1 MKKRNLMVALL
12 CSMCLAVSFPVPA
25 MADGTKVVTL
35 GADLTQDQ
43 KNTMMNYFKAD
54 SSQVQVITV
63 TNQDERDLLGNYV
76 PSEQIGTRT
85 LSCAY
90 VKPTQ
95 SGGIKVRTAN
105 LNYVTCNMIA
115 TALSTAGVN
124 NCEVV
129 AACPYEVSGTGALTG
144 VMKAYE
150 SASGQALDSTKKDL
164 AAKEVVVTGN
174 VGQQVGQDNA
184 TNIINQAKMQIIGDN
199 IQNADEIYNIVNNIA
214 VQNGIT
220 LSQDEL
226 DTIVSL
232 LQQIAQQNYDIQEM
246 KKTLE
251 DIQQNLEDS
260 KNGTSSDDSSDDDA
274 VDEGEDITQDVD
286 SGALGDDV
294 KQTSTEDA
302 NLAKDT
308 GADTNQTENTDS
320 SDDSGDYN
328 IPEATGDGTDAG
340 TDESGEGT
348 DETADNTEDT
358 LNTDDLSEE
367 SKAKFDQAKLFCKG
381 EYEGDLAVLQSV
393 VENVTEPPVTL
404 DQDVAE
410 KLSQKVLETYLN
422 ILKDAGATYVPD
434 GTEVYLST
442 ELNMMNKELK
452 TIFST
457 ETDPAEDDILYNVDP
472 EVRQKMY
479 DDTLNFFVKLYGE
492 DVQTD
497 TTEESTETQEL
508 KRLLEEARV
517 NAENL
522 RKSLENID
530 THMHG
535 VSDHAGE
542 IGSIMQ
548 EYGTSIS
555 QMNENISEIANVME
569 EMENSFEGMN
579 EEAKD
584 GARYAQNSNK
594 AAYDIMME
602 SENERREVEE
612 RANAVEKALMDKIE
626 QSKEAEKILDLTVNI
641 LEIADQTNLLALN
654 ASIEAAH
661 AGDAGRG
668 FAIVADEITK
678 LAASSSETAEQIKEI
693 SASVL
698 NAVSGLASEAE
709 NVVTFMKDKT
719 MGSYDK
725 LVEVGRKYQGDSKI
739 MFDKMQD
746 FSYVSQSLLEQVAD
760 SNKSVDAIRTAA
772 GETEQSLN
780 SIMDKMDEIDDSIK
794 EIMHTS

>member
-12 CSMCLAVSFPVPA
+12 CSMCLAVSSPVPA

-328 IPEATGDGTDAG
+328 IPEATGDGTDGTTEETPQENPDGSDENTDSSTDGIPEATGDGTDAG

-457 ETDPAEDDILYNVDP
+457 ETDPAEDDILYSVDP

-492 DVQTD
+492 DVQTE
-497 TTEESTETQEL
+497 TTEESTDTQ
-508 KRLLEEARV
+508 
-517 NAENL
+517 
-522 RKSLENID
+522 
-530 THMHG
+530 
-535 VSDHAGE
+535 
-542 IGSIMQ
+542 
-548 EYGTSIS
+548 
-555 QMNENISEIANVME
+555 
-569 EMENSFEGMN
+569 
-579 EEAKD
+579 
-584 GARYAQNSNK
+584 
-594 AAYDIMME
+594 
-602 SENERREVEE
+602 
-612 RANAVEKALMDKIE
+612 
-626 QSKEAEKILDLTVNI
+626 
-641 LEIADQTNLLALN
+641 N
-654 ASIEAAH
+654 ASE
-661 AGDAGRG
+661 D
-668 FAIVADEITK
+668 T
-678 LAASSSETAEQIKEI
+678 AS
-693 SASVL
+693 
-698 NAVSGLASEAE
+698 GE
-709 NVVTFMKDKT
+709 N
-719 MGSYDK
+719 
-725 LVEVGRKYQGDSKI
+725 
-739 MFDKMQD
+739 
-746 FSYVSQSLLEQVAD
+746 
-760 SNKSVDAIRTAA
+760 
-772 GETEQSLN
+772 TEEYTE
-780 SIMDKMDEIDDSIK
+780 DYTE
-794 EIMHTS
+794 

>member
-12 CSMCLAVSFPVPA
+12 CSMCLAVSSPVPA

-43 KNTMMNYFKAD
+43 KNTMMKYFKAD

-63 TNQDERDLLGNYV
+63 TNQDEHDLLGNYV

-164 AAKEVVVTGN
+164 AAKEVVVTGD

-184 TNIINQAKMQIIGDN
+184 TNIINQAKLQIIGDN

-308 GADTNQTENTDS
+308 GADTNQTENTDP

-328 IPEATGDGTDAG
+328 IPEATGDETTEDGTTEETPQETPDGSDENTDSSTDGIPEATGDGTDAG
-340 TDESGEGT
+340 TNESGEGT

-434 GTEVYLST
+434 GTEIYLST

-492 DVQTD
+492 DVQTE
-497 TTEESTETQEL
+497 TTEESTDTQNVSEDTASGENT
-508 KRLLEEARV
+508 EE
-517 NAENL
+517 
-522 RKSLENID
+522 
-530 THMHG
+530 
-535 VSDHAGE
+535 
-542 IGSIMQ
+542 
-548 EYGTSIS
+548 Y
-555 QMNENISEIANVME
+555 
-569 EMENSFEGMN
+569 
-579 EEAKD
+579 
-584 GARYAQNSNK
+584 
-594 AAYDIMME
+594 
-602 SENERREVEE
+602 
-612 RANAVEKALMDKIE
+612 
-626 QSKEAEKILDLTVNI
+626 
-641 LEIADQTNLLALN
+641 
-654 ASIEAAH
+654 
-661 AGDAGRG
+661 
-668 FAIVADEITK
+668 
-678 LAASSSETAEQIKEI
+678 
-693 SASVL
+693 
-698 NAVSGLASEAE
+698 
-709 NVVTFMKDKT
+709 
-719 MGSYDK
+719 
-725 LVEVGRKYQGDSKI
+725 
-739 MFDKMQD
+739 
-746 FSYVSQSLLEQVAD
+746 
-760 SNKSVDAIRTAA
+760 
-772 GETEQSLN
+772 TE
-780 SIMDKMDEIDDSIK
+780 DYTE
-794 EIMHTS
+794 

>member
-12 CSMCLAVSFPVPA
+12 CSMCLAVSSPIPA

-164 AAKEVVVTGN
+164 AAKEVVVTGD

-184 TNIINQAKMQIIGDN
+184 TNIINQAKLQIIGDN

-328 IPEATGDGTDAG
+328 IPEATGDGTTEDGTTDETPQESTDGSDENTDSSTDDIPEATGDGTDAG
-340 TDESGEGT
+340 TDESGEGTDETGEGT

-422 ILKDAGATYVPD
+422 ILKDAGTTYVPD

-457 ETDPAEDDILYNVDP
+457 ETDPAEDDILYSVDP

-492 DVQTD
+492 DVQPE
-497 TTEESTETQEL
+497 TTEESTDTQNVSEDTASGENT
-508 KRLLEEARV
+508 EE
-517 NAENL
+517 
-522 RKSLENID
+522 
-530 THMHG
+530 
-535 VSDHAGE
+535 
-542 IGSIMQ
+542 
-548 EYGTSIS
+548 Y
-555 QMNENISEIANVME
+555 
-569 EMENSFEGMN
+569 
-579 EEAKD
+579 
-584 GARYAQNSNK
+584 
-594 AAYDIMME
+594 
-602 SENERREVEE
+602 
-612 RANAVEKALMDKIE
+612 
-626 QSKEAEKILDLTVNI
+626 
-641 LEIADQTNLLALN
+641 
-654 ASIEAAH
+654 
-661 AGDAGRG
+661 
-668 FAIVADEITK
+668 
-678 LAASSSETAEQIKEI
+678 
-693 SASVL
+693 
-698 NAVSGLASEAE
+698 
-709 NVVTFMKDKT
+709 
-719 MGSYDK
+719 
-725 LVEVGRKYQGDSKI
+725 
-739 MFDKMQD
+739 
-746 FSYVSQSLLEQVAD
+746 
-760 SNKSVDAIRTAA
+760 
-772 GETEQSLN
+772 TE
-780 SIMDKMDEIDDSIK
+780 DYTE
-794 EIMHTS
+794 

>member
-12 CSMCLAVSFPVPA
+12 CSMCLAVSSPVPA

-43 KNTMMNYFKAD
+43 KNTMMKYFKAD

-328 IPEATGDGTDAG
+328 IPEATGDGTTEDGTTEETPQETPDGSDENTDSSTDGIPEATGDGTDAG
-340 TDESGEGT
+340 TNESGEGT

-457 ETDPAEDDILYNVDP
+457 ETDPAEDDILYSVDP

-492 DVQTD
+492 DVQTE
-497 TTEESTETQEL
+497 TTEESTDTQNVSEDTASGENT
-508 KRLLEEARV
+508 EE
-517 NAENL
+517 
-522 RKSLENID
+522 
-530 THMHG
+530 
-535 VSDHAGE
+535 
-542 IGSIMQ
+542 
-548 EYGTSIS
+548 Y
-555 QMNENISEIANVME
+555 
-569 EMENSFEGMN
+569 
-579 EEAKD
+579 
-584 GARYAQNSNK
+584 
-594 AAYDIMME
+594 
-602 SENERREVEE
+602 
-612 RANAVEKALMDKIE
+612 
-626 QSKEAEKILDLTVNI
+626 
-641 LEIADQTNLLALN
+641 
-654 ASIEAAH
+654 
-661 AGDAGRG
+661 
-668 FAIVADEITK
+668 
-678 LAASSSETAEQIKEI
+678 
-693 SASVL
+693 
-698 NAVSGLASEAE
+698 
-709 NVVTFMKDKT
+709 
-719 MGSYDK
+719 
-725 LVEVGRKYQGDSKI
+725 
-739 MFDKMQD
+739 
-746 FSYVSQSLLEQVAD
+746 
-760 SNKSVDAIRTAA
+760 
-772 GETEQSLN
+772 TE
-780 SIMDKMDEIDDSIK
+780 DYTE
-794 EIMHTS
+794 

>member
-1 MKKRNLMVALL
+1 MKKRNIMVALL
-12 CSMCLAVSFPVPA
+12 CSMCLAVSSPIPA

-63 TNQDERDLLGNYV
+63 TNQDERNLLGNYV

-115 TALSTAGVN
+115 TALSTAGVT

-150 SASGQALDSTKKDL
+150 SASGQELDSTKKDL
-164 AAKEVVVTGN
+164 AAKEVVVTGD
-174 VGQQVGQDNA
+174 VAQQVGQDNA
-184 TNIINQAKMQIIGDN
+184 TNIINQAKLQIIGDN

-214 VQNGIT
+214 VQNGVT
-220 LSQDEL
+220 LTQDEL

-274 VDEGEDITQDVD
+274 VDEGEDITQNVD

-320 SDDSGDYN
+320 YDNSGTDNIPDASGDGTTEN
-328 IPEATGDGTDAG
+328 GTTEETPNESADGTTDGSTEEIPPATGDGTD
-340 TDESGEGT
+340 ES
-348 DETADNTEDT
+348 ADNTEDA

-393 VENVTEPPVTL
+393 VEGVTEPPVTL
-404 DQDVAE
+404 DQDVAQ
-410 KLSQKVLETYLN
+410 KLSRKVLETYLKV
-422 ILKDAGATYVPD
+422 LKDGGTSYVPD
-434 GTEVYLST
+434 GTEVYLSQ
-442 ELNMMNKELK
+442 ELNMLNKELK

-457 ETDPAEDDILYNVDP
+457 ETDPAEDDILYSTDK

-479 DDTLNFFVKLYGE
+479 DDTLSFFVKLYGE
-492 DVQTD
+492 DTQETQPAEAAED
-497 TTEESTETQEL
+497 TAEAQAASEDTSYDATAEDGSYTEEY
-508 KRLLEEARV
+508 
-517 NAENL
+517 AE
-522 RKSLENID
+522 
-530 THMHG
+530 
-535 VSDHAGE
+535 
-542 IGSIMQ
+542 
-548 EYGTSIS
+548 
-555 QMNENISEIANVME
+555 
-569 EMENSFEGMN
+569 
-579 EEAKD
+579 
-584 GARYAQNSNK
+584 
-594 AAYDIMME
+594 
-602 SENERREVEE
+602 
-612 RANAVEKALMDKIE
+612 
-626 QSKEAEKILDLTVNI
+626 
-641 LEIADQTNLLALN
+641 
-654 ASIEAAH
+654 
-661 AGDAGRG
+661 
-668 FAIVADEITK
+668 
-678 LAASSSETAEQIKEI
+678 
-693 SASVL
+693 
-698 NAVSGLASEAE
+698 
-709 NVVTFMKDKT
+709 
-719 MGSYDK
+719 
-725 LVEVGRKYQGDSKI
+725 
-739 MFDKMQD
+739 
-746 FSYVSQSLLEQVAD
+746 
-760 SNKSVDAIRTAA
+760 
-772 GETEQSLN
+772 
-780 SIMDKMDEIDDSIK
+780 
-794 EIMHTS
+794 

>member
-12 CSMCLAVSFPVPA
+12 CSMCLAVSSPVPA

-43 KNTMMNYFKAD
+43 KNTMMKYFKAD

-63 TNQDERDLLGNYV
+63 TNQDEHDLLGNYV

-164 AAKEVVVTGN
+164 AAKEVVVTGD

-184 TNIINQAKMQIIGDN
+184 TNIINQAKLQIIGDN

-308 GADTNQTENTDS
+308 GADTNQTENTDP

-328 IPEATGDGTDAG
+328 IPEATGDETTEDGTTEETPQETPDGSDENTDSSTDGIPEATGDGTDAG
-340 TDESGEGT
+340 TNESGEGT

-457 ETDPAEDDILYNVDP
+457 ETDPAEDDILYSVDP

-492 DVQTD
+492 DVQTE
-497 TTEESTETQEL
+497 TTEESTDTQ
-508 KRLLEEARV
+508 
-517 NAENL
+517 
-522 RKSLENID
+522 
-530 THMHG
+530 
-535 VSDHAGE
+535 
-542 IGSIMQ
+542 
-548 EYGTSIS
+548 
-555 QMNENISEIANVME
+555 
-569 EMENSFEGMN
+569 
-579 EEAKD
+579 
-584 GARYAQNSNK
+584 
-594 AAYDIMME
+594 
-602 SENERREVEE
+602 
-612 RANAVEKALMDKIE
+612 
-626 QSKEAEKILDLTVNI
+626 
-641 LEIADQTNLLALN
+641 N
-654 ASIEAAH
+654 ASE
-661 AGDAGRG
+661 D
-668 FAIVADEITK
+668 T
-678 LAASSSETAEQIKEI
+678 
-693 SASVL
+693 
-698 NAVSGLASEAE
+698 ASEE
-709 NVVTFMKDKT
+709 N
-719 MGSYDK
+719 
-725 LVEVGRKYQGDSKI
+725 
-739 MFDKMQD
+739 
-746 FSYVSQSLLEQVAD
+746 
-760 SNKSVDAIRTAA
+760 
-772 GETEQSLN
+772 TEEYTE
-780 SIMDKMDEIDDSIK
+780 DYTE
-794 EIMHTS
+794 

>member
-1 MKKRNLMVALL
+1 MKKRNIMVALL
-12 CSMCLAVSFPVPA
+12 CSMCLAVSSPIPA

-63 TNQDERDLLGNYV
+63 TNQDERALLGNYV

-115 TALSTAGVN
+115 TALSTAGVT

-150 SASGQALDSTKKDL
+150 SASGQELDSTKKDL
-164 AAKEVVVTGN
+164 AAKEVVVTGD
-174 VGQQVGQDNA
+174 VAQQVGQDNA
-184 TNIINQAKMQIIGDN
+184 TNIINQAKLQIIGDN

-214 VQNGIT
+214 VQNGVT
-220 LSQDEL
+220 LTQDEL

-320 SDDSGDYN
+320 YDNSGTDN
-328 IPEATGDGTDAG
+328 IPDASEDGTTENGTTEETPNESEDGTTDGSTEEIPPATGDGTD
-340 TDESGEGT
+340 EST
-348 DETADNTEDT
+348 DNTKDA

-367 SKAKFDQAKLFCKG
+367 AKIKFDQAKQFCKG
-381 EYEGDLAVLQSV
+381 EYEGDLGALQSV
-393 VENVTEPPVTL
+393 VEGVTEPPVTL
-404 DQDVAE
+404 DQDVAQ
-410 KLSQKVLETYLN
+410 KLSRKVLETYLKV
-422 ILKDAGATYVPD
+422 LKDGGTSYVPD
-434 GTEVYLST
+434 GTEVYLSQ
-442 ELNMMNKELK
+442 ELNMLNKELK

-457 ETDPAEDDILYNVDP
+457 ETDPAEDDILYSTDK

-479 DDTLNFFVKLYGE
+479 DDTLSFFVKLYGE
-492 DVQTD
+492 DTQETQPAEAAED
-497 TTEESTETQEL
+497 TAEAQAASEDTSYDATAEDGSYTEEY
-508 KRLLEEARV
+508 
-517 NAENL
+517 AE
-522 RKSLENID
+522 
-530 THMHG
+530 
-535 VSDHAGE
+535 
-542 IGSIMQ
+542 
-548 EYGTSIS
+548 
-555 QMNENISEIANVME
+555 
-569 EMENSFEGMN
+569 
-579 EEAKD
+579 
-584 GARYAQNSNK
+584 
-594 AAYDIMME
+594 
-602 SENERREVEE
+602 
-612 RANAVEKALMDKIE
+612 
-626 QSKEAEKILDLTVNI
+626 
-641 LEIADQTNLLALN
+641 
-654 ASIEAAH
+654 
-661 AGDAGRG
+661 
-668 FAIVADEITK
+668 
-678 LAASSSETAEQIKEI
+678 
-693 SASVL
+693 
-698 NAVSGLASEAE
+698 
-709 NVVTFMKDKT
+709 
-719 MGSYDK
+719 
-725 LVEVGRKYQGDSKI
+725 
-739 MFDKMQD
+739 
-746 FSYVSQSLLEQVAD
+746 
-760 SNKSVDAIRTAA
+760 
-772 GETEQSLN
+772 
-780 SIMDKMDEIDDSIK
+780 
-794 EIMHTS
+794 

>member
-12 CSMCLAVSFPVPA
+12 CSMCLAVSSPVPA

-308 GADTNQTENTDS
+308 GADTNQTENTDP

-328 IPEATGDGTDAG
+328 IPEATGDGTTEDGTTEETPQETPDGSEENTDSSTDGIPEATGDGTDAG
-340 TDESGEGT
+340 TNESGEGT

-457 ETDPAEDDILYNVDP
+457 ETDPAEDDILYSVDP

-492 DVQTD
+492 DVQTE
-497 TTEESTETQEL
+497 TTEESTDTQNVSEDTASGENT
-508 KRLLEEARV
+508 EE
-517 NAENL
+517 
-522 RKSLENID
+522 
-530 THMHG
+530 
-535 VSDHAGE
+535 
-542 IGSIMQ
+542 
-548 EYGTSIS
+548 Y
-555 QMNENISEIANVME
+555 
-569 EMENSFEGMN
+569 
-579 EEAKD
+579 
-584 GARYAQNSNK
+584 
-594 AAYDIMME
+594 
-602 SENERREVEE
+602 
-612 RANAVEKALMDKIE
+612 
-626 QSKEAEKILDLTVNI
+626 
-641 LEIADQTNLLALN
+641 
-654 ASIEAAH
+654 
-661 AGDAGRG
+661 
-668 FAIVADEITK
+668 
-678 LAASSSETAEQIKEI
+678 
-693 SASVL
+693 
-698 NAVSGLASEAE
+698 
-709 NVVTFMKDKT
+709 
-719 MGSYDK
+719 
-725 LVEVGRKYQGDSKI
+725 
-739 MFDKMQD
+739 
-746 FSYVSQSLLEQVAD
+746 
-760 SNKSVDAIRTAA
+760 
-772 GETEQSLN
+772 TE
-780 SIMDKMDEIDDSIK
+780 DYTE
-794 EIMHTS
+794 

>member
-12 CSMCLAVSFPVPA
+12 CSMCLAVSSPVPA

-328 IPEATGDGTDAG
+328 IPEATGDGTTEDGTTEETPQESTDGSDENADSSTDDIPEATGDGTDAG
-340 TDESGEGT
+340 TDESGEGTDETGEGT

-367 SKAKFDQAKLFCKG
+367 SKAKFDQARLFCKG

-457 ETDPAEDDILYNVDP
+457 ETDPAEDDILYSVDP

-492 DVQTD
+492 DVQTETTD
-497 TTEESTETQEL
+497 TQNVSEDTASGENTEEYTE
-508 KRLLEEARV
+508 
-517 NAENL
+517 
-522 RKSLENID
+522 D
-530 THMHG
+530 
-535 VSDHAGE
+535 
-542 IGSIMQ
+542 
-548 EYGTSIS
+548 Y
-555 QMNENISEIANVME
+555 
-569 EMENSFEGMN
+569 
-579 EEAKD
+579 
-584 GARYAQNSNK
+584 
-594 AAYDIMME
+594 
-602 SENERREVEE
+602 
-612 RANAVEKALMDKIE
+612 
-626 QSKEAEKILDLTVNI
+626 
-641 LEIADQTNLLALN
+641 
-654 ASIEAAH
+654 
-661 AGDAGRG
+661 
-668 FAIVADEITK
+668 
-678 LAASSSETAEQIKEI
+678 
-693 SASVL
+693 
-698 NAVSGLASEAE
+698 
-709 NVVTFMKDKT
+709 
-719 MGSYDK
+719 
-725 LVEVGRKYQGDSKI
+725 
-739 MFDKMQD
+739 
-746 FSYVSQSLLEQVAD
+746 
-760 SNKSVDAIRTAA
+760 
-772 GETEQSLN
+772 TE
-780 SIMDKMDEIDDSIK
+780 
-794 EIMHTS
+794 

>member
-12 CSMCLAVSFPVPA
+12 CSMCLAVSSPVPA

-43 KNTMMNYFKAD
+43 KNTMMKYFKAD

-63 TNQDERDLLGNYV
+63 TNQDEHDLLGNYV

-164 AAKEVVVTGN
+164 AAKEVVVTGD

-184 TNIINQAKMQIIGDN
+184 TNIINQAKLQIIGDN

-328 IPEATGDGTDAG
+328 IPEATGDGTTEDGTTEETPQETPDGSDENTDSSTDGIPEATGDGTDAG
-340 TDESGEGT
+340 TNESGEGT

-457 ETDPAEDDILYNVDP
+457 ETDPAEDDILYSVDP

-492 DVQTD
+492 DVQTE
-497 TTEESTETQEL
+497 TTEESTDTQ
-508 KRLLEEARV
+508 
-517 NAENL
+517 
-522 RKSLENID
+522 
-530 THMHG
+530 
-535 VSDHAGE
+535 
-542 IGSIMQ
+542 
-548 EYGTSIS
+548 
-555 QMNENISEIANVME
+555 
-569 EMENSFEGMN
+569 
-579 EEAKD
+579 
-584 GARYAQNSNK
+584 
-594 AAYDIMME
+594 
-602 SENERREVEE
+602 
-612 RANAVEKALMDKIE
+612 
-626 QSKEAEKILDLTVNI
+626 
-641 LEIADQTNLLALN
+641 N
-654 ASIEAAH
+654 ASE
-661 AGDAGRG
+661 D
-668 FAIVADEITK
+668 T
-678 LAASSSETAEQIKEI
+678 
-693 SASVL
+693 
-698 NAVSGLASEAE
+698 ASEE
-709 NVVTFMKDKT
+709 N
-719 MGSYDK
+719 
-725 LVEVGRKYQGDSKI
+725 
-739 MFDKMQD
+739 
-746 FSYVSQSLLEQVAD
+746 
-760 SNKSVDAIRTAA
+760 
-772 GETEQSLN
+772 TEEYTE
-780 SIMDKMDEIDDSIK
+780 DYTE
-794 EIMHTS
+794 

>member
-1 MKKRNLMVALL
+1 MKKRNIMVALL
-12 CSMCLAVSFPVPA
+12 CSMCLAVSSPIPA

-43 KNTMMNYFKAD
+43 KNTMMKYFKAD

-63 TNQDERDLLGNYV
+63 TNQDERALLGNYV

-115 TALSTAGVN
+115 TALSTAGVT

-150 SASGQALDSTKKDL
+150 SASGQELDSTKKDL
-164 AAKEVVVTGN
+164 AAKEVVVTGD
-174 VGQQVGQDNA
+174 VAQQVGQDNA
-184 TNIINQAKMQIIGDN
+184 TNIINQAKLQIIGDN

-214 VQNGIT
+214 VQNGVT
-220 LSQDEL
+220 LTQDEL

-320 SDDSGDYN
+320 YDNSGTDNIPDASGDGTTEN
-328 IPEATGDGTDAG
+328 GTTEETPNESTDGTTDGTTEEIPPATGDGTDAG
-340 TDESGEGT
+340 TDES
-348 DETADNTEDT
+348 ADNTEDA

-367 SKAKFDQAKLFCKG
+367 AKIKFDQAKQFCKG
-381 EYEGDLAVLQSV
+381 EYEGDLGALQSV
-393 VENVTEPPVTL
+393 VEGVTEPPVTL
-404 DQDVAE
+404 DQDVAQ
-410 KLSQKVLETYLN
+410 KLSRKVLETYLKV
-422 ILKDAGATYVPD
+422 LKDGGASYVPD
-434 GTEVYLST
+434 GTEAYLSQ
-442 ELNMMNKELK
+442 ELNMLNKELK

-457 ETDPAEDDILYNVDP
+457 ETDPAEDDILYSTDK

-479 DDTLNFFVKLYGE
+479 DDTLSFFTKLYGE
-492 DVQTD
+492 DTQETQPAEAAED
-497 TTEESTETQEL
+497 TAEAQAASEDTSYDATAEDGSYTEEY
-508 KRLLEEARV
+508 
-517 NAENL
+517 AE
-522 RKSLENID
+522 
-530 THMHG
+530 
-535 VSDHAGE
+535 
-542 IGSIMQ
+542 
-548 EYGTSIS
+548 
-555 QMNENISEIANVME
+555 
-569 EMENSFEGMN
+569 
-579 EEAKD
+579 
-584 GARYAQNSNK
+584 
-594 AAYDIMME
+594 
-602 SENERREVEE
+602 
-612 RANAVEKALMDKIE
+612 
-626 QSKEAEKILDLTVNI
+626 
-641 LEIADQTNLLALN
+641 
-654 ASIEAAH
+654 
-661 AGDAGRG
+661 
-668 FAIVADEITK
+668 
-678 LAASSSETAEQIKEI
+678 
-693 SASVL
+693 
-698 NAVSGLASEAE
+698 
-709 NVVTFMKDKT
+709 
-719 MGSYDK
+719 
-725 LVEVGRKYQGDSKI
+725 
-739 MFDKMQD
+739 
-746 FSYVSQSLLEQVAD
+746 
-760 SNKSVDAIRTAA
+760 
-772 GETEQSLN
+772 
-780 SIMDKMDEIDDSIK
+780 
-794 EIMHTS
+794 